1 MSGLFDRLR
10 SELEKRHRGEG
21 IRPTDLLT
29 LPPAQRRVMKLL
41 LREVQLSYPE
51 IETAVST
58 LPEKQRLTSA
68 QIEITLAELTE
79 AGWII
84 RMGQD
89 ELITFRV
96 NLRRKSGSQ
105 VAQDMWGSLAK
116 RLKER
121 QASREANER

>member
-1 MSGLFDRLR
+1 MSGLFDQLR
-10 SELEKRHRGEG
+10 SELEKRRQGEG

-41 LREVQLSYPE
+41 LREIQLSYPE
-51 IETAVST
+51 IVTAVST
-58 LPEKQRLTSA
+58 LPTKQRLTPT
-68 QIEITLAELTE
+68 ELNTTLAELTQ

-89 ELITFRV
+89 ELVTYRV
-96 NLRRKSGSQ
+96 DLRRKPGSR
-105 VAQDMWGSLAK
+105 VAQGMWGSLEE

-121 QASREANER
+121 QSKRETND